1 MSPGGVERTLEF
13 TTSLKNNNDFRR
25 VYRKGTSVVHS
36 CLVVYIRPNRQGE
49 NRLGFT
55 VTSKVGKAHTR
66 NRVRRRLR
74 EIYRLHESE
83 LQPGMDMVVV
93 ARARAAEVSY
103 RRLET
108 EFLAACHELGAA
120 L

>member
-1 MSPGGVERTLEF
+1 MEF
-13 TTSLKNNNDFRR
+13 TTSLKTNKDFRR
-25 VYRKGTSVVHS
+25 VYRKGTSAVRPG
-36 CLVVYIRPNRQGE
+36 LVVYARPNRQGE

-55 VTSKVGKAHTR
+55 VTAKVGKAHTR

-74 EIYRLHESE
+74 EIYRLHETG
-83 LQPGMDMVVV
+83 LRPGYDMVVV
-93 ARARAAEVSY
+93 ARTRAAEVDY